1 MPDTFRTD
9 LVQYYLNS
17 QTLLSNQNIR
27 NMKEKYEY
35 QIGYLNKILKI
46 FSQIL
51 YYNLK
56 DLKCFTVKPI

>member
-1 MPDTFRTD
+1 
-9 LVQYYLNS
+9 
-17 QTLLSNQNIR
+17 
-27 NMKEKYEY
+27 MKEKYEY

-56 DLKCFTVKPI
+56 DLKCFTVKPIWEKLLRIPAYERKKIPASNSYGR